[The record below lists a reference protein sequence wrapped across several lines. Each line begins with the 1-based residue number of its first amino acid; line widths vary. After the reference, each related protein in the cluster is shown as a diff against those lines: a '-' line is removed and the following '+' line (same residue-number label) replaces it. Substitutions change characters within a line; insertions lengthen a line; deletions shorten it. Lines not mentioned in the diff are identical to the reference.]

1 MIKKIYAK
9 LGTGMTLQSFRWL
22 LTPRTYL
29 LESQQQHT
37 DSVPAVSPVAEARL
51 FSVSDEDRFA
61 VPPEELTVFCPSCD
75 YHSANA
81 LVVGYNDPFYNVT
94 CSQCGLDAD
103 RDTVHLSPSSLQPHQ
118 AQ

>member
-9 LGTGMTLQSFRWL
+9 LGTGMTLQSLRWL
-22 LTPRTYL
+22 CTPRTYL

-37 DSVPAVSPVAEARL
+37 DSVPAVSSVAEAR
-51 FSVSDEDRFA
+51 
-61 VPPEELTVFCPSCD
+61 PELNVYCPACD
-75 YHSANA
+75 YHSATA
-81 LVVGYNDPFYNVT
+81 VMCDPDDPFYNVN

-103 RDTVHLSPSSLQPHQ
+103 REKVFLSPSGLQPHQ